1 MKKKFIKIIAM
12 ALATVCA
19 VATFGACDGAFTT
32 IDGWLDNVFGE
43 APAPGDTT
51 LDTSGSGDTNSESS
65 DEGVFEEDKWF
76 DITDNVGGF
85 YEEETLPALT
95 VPINVSELTTNG
107 LAYTGA
113 QINLLDR
120 TKMTFRVNVTK
131 DVLDLVNSSVSIT
144 LGAIIA
150 DIGTLEAFNDD
161 KYTVIDWGNEMWG
174 AGYMYALDKDPVLGE
189 NYITLTDMR
198 VEEYGRKYVCIPFIR
213 TWVDRI
219 PTFKYADMS
228 AGGKTYRDY
237 ACTMAY
243 IASSHL
249 NTHFKNGMLTEAQ
262 EKVCTEIISGATDRK
277 TCTNLSNEIAFPKI
291 KTDVLVTIKNGATG
305 KLRVGF
311 EPDVKLETLFTCSD
325 TNVATVDEYTGEVVA
340 KTAGNAII
348 TMLVGGKVY
357 SVKLT
362 VTE

>member
-19 VATFGACDGAFTT
+19 VATLGACGGAFSK
-32 IDGWLDNVFGE
+32 IDGWLDKVFGA
-43 APAPGDTT
+43 APDDTT
-51 LDTSGSGDTNSESS
+51 LDTSGSGNVDNANS
-65 DEGVFEEDKWF
+65 DEDGFEEDKWF

-85 YEEETLPALT
+85 YEETLPALT
-95 VPINVSELTTNG
+95 VPTNVSELTTNG

-113 QINLLDR
+113 QINLLDKS
-120 TKMTFRVNVTK
+120 KMTFRVNVTK
-131 DVLDLVNSSVSIT
+131 DVLDLVNSSVGIT

-161 KYTVIDWGNEMWG
+161 KYTVIDWGNEMLG
-174 AGYMYALDKDPVLGE
+174 TGYTYGLDKAPVLGE
-189 NYITLTDMR
+189 NHITLTDMR
-198 VEEYGRKYVCIPFIR
+198 VEDYGKKYVCIPFIR
-213 TWVDRI
+213 TTVDRGQ
-219 PTFKYADMS
+219 TFKYADMS

-237 ACTMAY
+237 ACSMAY
-243 IASSHL
+243 IASSYL
-249 NTHFKNGMLTEAQ
+249 NTHLKNGMLTEEQ
-262 EKVCTEIISGATDRK
+262 EKLCKEIISGATERL
-277 TCTNLSNEIAFPKI
+277 TGTNLNNETAFPKI

-340 KTAGNAII
+340 KATGNAII
-348 TMLVGGKVY
+348 TILVGGKVY